1 MSENIVWQDYQI
13 KKENREKQN
22 NHKASVLWFTGFSGS
37 GKSTLANA
45 VGKELFFQKGV
56 QTFSLDGDNV
66 RHGLNKDLGFSDSD
80 RKENIR
86 RISEVAKLFAE
97 AGMIVTTAFISPFK
111 ADRNFAREIIG
122 KDFIEIFVDTPL
134 EVCQSRDTKGL
145 YVKALKGEIK
155 NFTGL
160 DSPYEPPENPEII
173 IKTANFTVEQ
183 CTEQIINELY
193 KRKIFNVT

>member
-45 VGKELFFQKGV
+45 VGKELFQRGT

-97 AGMIVTTAFISPFK
+97 SGMIVTTAFISPFK

-122 KDFIEIFVDTPL
+122 KDFIEVFVDTPL
-134 EVCQSRDTKGL
+134 EVCQSRDPKGL

-183 CTEQIINELY
+183 CTEQIINALY